1 MKKTE
6 EINTFDYNKMMK
18 DFETSQRHHEYLKKI
33 EKKWKSVSKKY
44 EETIEHMKEHREETY
59 KKKNDDL
66 KKKLKKKEQILITSL
81 QNKQKDKMR
90 DKERAIAELMEKE
103 RAARENVER
112 FLIEQEKE
120 RLQFEKETQEKS
132 NLYKSNIIF
141 NIY

>member
-18 DFETSQRHHEYLKKI
+18 DFETSQRHHEHLKKI

-44 EETIEHMKEHREETY
+44 SETIEHMKEHREETY
-59 KKKNDDL
+59 KKKNDEL
-66 KKKLKKKEQILITSL
+66 KRKLKKKEQVLITSL
-81 QNKQKDKMR
+81 QNKQKDKMK
-90 DKERAIAELMEKE
+90 DKERAIAELMEREKT
-103 RAARENVER
+103 ARENVEA

-132 NLYKSNIIF
+132 N
-141 NIY
+141 